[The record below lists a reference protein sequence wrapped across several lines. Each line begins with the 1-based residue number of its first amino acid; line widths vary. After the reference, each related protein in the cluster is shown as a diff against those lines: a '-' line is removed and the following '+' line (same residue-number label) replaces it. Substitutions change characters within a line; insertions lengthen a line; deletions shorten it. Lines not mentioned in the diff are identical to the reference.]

1 LHRLVFGCF
10 THLAR
15 HTQASVLFN
24 SVGMSI
30 EEVQKIM
37 GHDDVKTTKIY
48 IKSLDN
54 DKRLREGM
62 KKLRNRNLDNVL

>member
-1 LHRLVFGCF
+1 
-10 THLAR
+10 
-15 HTQASVLFN
+15 
-24 SVGMSI
+24 MSI